1 MSWPLP
7 DPNPDH
13 RPGHLSLLVT
23 PEGSRPLLIAADAI
37 NGESEPAAGFPDAMD
52 AAQARLSAQRL
63 PDVHR
68 ESDAVMNFGHDPA
81 QWQRLPKAPVSLH
94 LPVDRTRSSAPAP

>member
-1 MSWPLP
+1 METLHLAEEMTLCPGLCLIP
-7 DPNPDH
+7 TPRH

-23 PEGSRPLLIAADAI
+23 PEGSRPLRIAADAI
-37 NGESEPAAGFPDAMD
+37 NRESEPAEGFPDAMD

-68 ESDAVMNFGHDPA
+68 ESGIGNRM
-81 QWQRLPKAPVSLH
+81 Q
-94 LPVDRTRSSAPAP
+94 